1 MFRVLFPASQ
11 LFVYINYD
19 PISGQTEGGGRRN
32 YYILGLSIL
41 DYKSDDYFQQNS
53 IVENNRLGVGKIE
66 MSC

>member
-41 DYKSDDYFQQNS
+41 DYKSKNS